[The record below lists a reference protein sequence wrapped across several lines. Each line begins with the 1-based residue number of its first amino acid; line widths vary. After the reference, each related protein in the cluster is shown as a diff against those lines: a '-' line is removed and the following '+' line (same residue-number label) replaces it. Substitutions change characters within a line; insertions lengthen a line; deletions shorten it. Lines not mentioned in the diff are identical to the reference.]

1 MDSIIDLF
9 SNYNRAVIFG
19 KGPTFQNIKK
29 TNIKDLFITINQASN
44 EIEDVDMICLND
56 YHNIEKIRIDIFK
69 KVKYILIPE
78 YFNVNCKINKNYTHL
93 DVKERLK
100 EIFTGH
106 YIVYNRPDMDR
117 NLKFI
122 LLPTNTS
129 SCNSACDFVCCY
141 LNKFIKKIDFYGVG
155 ILGKDKYYH
164 ESFPVG
170 FGTYTKSRLV
180 SIRMNIIKVCKKN
193 NIEFVFN

>member
-1 MDSIIDLF
+1 MDNIINLF

-19 KGPTFQNIKK
+19 KGPSFQNIKK
-29 TNIKDLFITINQASN
+29 TNKKDLFITINQASN
-44 EIEDVDMICLND
+44 EIEDVDIICIND
-56 YHNIEKIRIDIFK
+56 YHNIEKIRIDVFK

-78 YFNVNCKINKNYTHL
+78 YFNVDCKLNKKYDHL
-93 DVKERLK
+93 TVKKRLNG
-100 EIFTGH
+100 IFTGQ
-106 YIVYNRPDMDR
+106 YIVYNRPDMER
-117 NLKFI
+117 NLEFI
-122 LLPTNTS
+122 LLPTITS
-129 SCNSACDFVCCY
+129 SCNSACDFVCSY

-155 ILGKDKYYH
+155 IVDNNIYYH

-193 NIEFVFN
+193 NIEFIFN